1 MLLRIVKDVLNI
13 FDVQTKKSCERP
25 FVKKIE
31 HVVKDC
37 NVAAI

>member
-1 MLLRIVKDVLNI
+1 MLLRIIKDVLNI
-13 FDVQTKKSCERP
+13 FDVQTKSCERP

-31 HVVKDC
+31 HFVEDC